1 MNDHR
6 AMTLN
11 HLLIN
16 HESSPSASPE
26 IHNPFDTSCCGY
38 PFNRTIV
45 RSEYKYIYI
54 YIYVYFIFTSCSY
67 DCEQFLSPIADR
79 KLSWKRRYGCR
90 DVDADT
96 DTII

>member
-45 RSEYKYIYI
+45 
-54 YIYVYFIFTSCSY
+54 
-67 DCEQFLSPIADR
+67 
-79 KLSWKRRYGCR
+79 
-90 DVDADT
+90 
-96 DTII
+96 

>member
-54 YIYVYFIFTSCSY
+54 YISMYISY
-67 DCEQFLSPIADR
+67 SLHAVMIVNNFCPRSPTANWVG
-79 KLSWKRRYGCR
+79 SG
-90 DVDADT
+90 DT
-96 DTII
+96 DAEM